1 MPSRV
6 QQQSHRDTQGRGLQ
20 NELTDYDESLLLDRA
35 FVQTPAHG
43 FGFGGDEEAGTGHV
57 EEPGPILSTALA
69 VFCYWACACAYTVF
83 LFIPIYDT
91 TLDDFHIKAS
101 AHILL
106 LFLALLLESYLRV
119 QHRKRQQAG
128 FLAFYWSTRGLLSI
142 PSRVTAVGQ
151 GVVTMVAFWP
161 DVPAQLNQL
170 RKLQL
175 ITCIELAA
183 ITAFAVAYAYQ
194 VWRHNHEAQPDAQLY
209 LRTPLYPT
217 PTPSHRGTG
226 AVVEHQ
232 AEAMRWLSKRCQ
244 NLQREVLRLSIAR
257 DREEE
262 GVSAGVDVCRTDL
275 EHRLAA
281 RERELRALAAEKD
294 VLSQQARAAWSL
306 LDERTAAAHELEV
319 VKQQQMDENA
329 RLRATLEEWSHRNAR
344 LEARLNRTQGRL
356 GDALTQAAELR
367 RSSDTSPSG
376 NSSQS

>member
-1 MPSRV
+1 MPSRA
-6 QQQSHRDTQGRGLQ
+6 QQHFHRQGSGLR
-20 NELTDYDESLLLDRA
+20 NELTDYDESLLLDRSI
-35 FVQTPAHG
+35 VHTPAEG
-43 FGFGGDEEAGTGHV
+43 FGNGGDEESGTGHIA
-57 EEPGPILSTALA
+57 EPGRIFSTVCA

-106 LFLALLLESYLRV
+106 LFLALLLESYLRM

-170 RKLQL
+170 RKLQI

-183 ITAFAVAYAYQ
+183 ISAFAVAYGYQ

-209 LRTPLYPT
+209 LQTSLYSAPT
-217 PTPSHRGTG
+217 TSHRGAG
-226 AVVEHQ
+226 AVVEQQ
-232 AEAMRWLSKRCQ
+232 AEAMRWLSKRCH

-319 VKQQQMDENA
+319 LKQQQMDENA

-356 GDALTQAAELR
+356 GDALAQAAELR
-367 RSSDTSPSG
+367 SSKGPSDTSSH
-376 NSSQS
+376 S